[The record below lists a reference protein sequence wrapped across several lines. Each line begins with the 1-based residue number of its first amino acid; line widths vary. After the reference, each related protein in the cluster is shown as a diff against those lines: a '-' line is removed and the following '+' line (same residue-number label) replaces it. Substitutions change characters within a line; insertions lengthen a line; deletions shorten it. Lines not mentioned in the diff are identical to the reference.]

1 MSYSRGVL
9 IHNFNEDRFGLDL
22 QTLQRPADPPKIS
35 VSHAV
40 HNWKEADRGDVIDP
54 AAAHGLDKHILFG
67 HTGDMRDPHT
77 NLQKVEFAT
86 ATQYFLQDPGRIQE
100 GALSA
105 DGFTISDEPLTI
117 SKVAGN
123 QSVIAGRIRK
133 GWGDLRQSHALPACD
148 RFLTEHKQSFQHT
161 VPGSDREKPV
171 PRHYGEFSQSFD
183 KVKLSRSTGS
193 LRGRGLR
200 SAAQLVVS

>member
-1 MSYSRGVL
+1 M

-22 QTLQRPADPPKIS
+22 QTLQRPADHPKIS

-40 HNWKEADRGDVIDP
+40 HNWKEADRGDVVDP

-77 NLQKVEFAT
+77 NFQKTEFAT
-86 ATQYFLQDPGRIQE
+86 ATQYFLQDPSQIQE

-105 DGFTISDEPLTI
+105 DGFTISDDPLT
-117 SKVAGN
+117 KVAGK
-123 QSVIAGRIRK
+123 QSVIAGRIRQ

-148 RFLTEHKQSFQHT
+148 RFLTENKQSFQST
-161 VPGSDREKPV
+161 GFGPGSEREKAV
-171 PRHYGEFSQSFD
+171 PRHYGEFSRSFD
-183 KVKLSRSTGS
+183 AVKLSRSTGN